1 MSDQLT
7 VTPVVLEPAAQAFA
21 EATADPPYLFDL
33 GPIEGRKTVDEV
45 NPVMR
50 SRLKSLLRRTA
61 SSSRHPRRRALALL
75 SIIVLIAALAA
86 GCGGDSGGD
95 DTAPAAAEWMT
106 PNASY
111 ENTRVANSEIDSE
124 NVDDLNVTWTQ
135 PLTGSGSFG
144 AFASTPLISEDGVAY
159 VQDLASNVM
168 AYDLETGE
176 QLWKVEYD
184 APTLG
189 PNGLAHEDGVL
200 FGVTN
205 GDVFA
210 LDAESGEEV
219 WKEQVLDY
227 DFGVAEGQNLG
238 FTIQPAVR
246 DGVLH
251 LSEAAKAGGGRA
263 LAFDAKTGEQLWSFD
278 TTDEPQGDDTASGGA
293 WNTPLVDDEGNV
305 YYSVANGYY
314 SHNSP
319 KSTQSERLYTNSLVK
334 LDGET
339 GELLWYYQALP
350 NDFWDWD
357 VHLSPVL
364 ADSDGEDL
372 VVTGGKLGYVIA
384 VDPETGEEVWKTS
397 VGTHNGHDEDSR
409 KQLDGTLELSP
420 PFEVFPGAYGGVE
433 TNLAVHDGKVYAAV
447 VNLPGLVKEAAD
459 LNRPVPAV
467 DFASGRGELVRLDL
481 ATGAI
486 DWSVELDTMP
496 LGAMTVSNDLLFTT
510 LFDGRLVAHSLGDGS
525 EVWSSRLPAG
535 TNSPLAI
542 AGDRLVT
549 AAGFPQGAGQEPA
562 LVTFQLNGERVTP
575 LPTGDGADEPDTGDG
590 SEAGGS
596 AIEVGVV
603 EGALRFDPSELSAE
617 AGEVTFRFNNTEAMP
632 HDFVIVKDGERVAGT
647 ELISNESAELT
658 VELEA
663 GGYTFICTPHESAGM
678 TGTLTV
684 S

>member
-1 MSDQLT
+1 M
-7 VTPVVLEPAAQAFA
+7 A
-21 EATADPPYLFDL
+21 ETSA
-33 GPIEGRKTVDEV
+33 ER

-50 SRLKSLLRRTA
+50 SRLKNLLRGTA

-75 SIIVLIAALAA
+75 SIIVLTAALAA

-95 DTAPAAAEWMT
+95 TAPSATEWMT

-124 NVDDLNVTWTQ
+124 NVVDLNITWTQ
-135 PLTGSGSFG
+135 TLTGAGPFG
-144 AFASTPLISEDGVAY
+144 AFASTPLISEDGVTY

-184 APTLG
+184 APTIG
-189 PNGLAHEDGVL
+189 PNGLAYEDGVL

-210 LDAESGEEV
+210 LDAESGDEV

-246 DGVLH
+246 DGVLY

-263 LAFDAKTGEQLWSFD
+263 LAFDAETGEQLWTFD
-278 TTDEPQGDDTASGGA
+278 TTDEPEGDDTPSAGA

-319 KSTQSERLYTNSLVK
+319 KSTQNERLYTNSLVK

-339 GELLWYYQALP
+339 GELLWHYQAIP

-357 VHLSPVL
+357 LHLSPVL
-364 ADSDGEDL
+364 ADSGGEDL

-384 VDPETGEEVWKTS
+384 VDPETGEEVWKTA
-397 VGTHNGHDEDSR
+397 VGVHNGHDDDSR
-409 KQLDGTLELSP
+409 KQLDGTLELPAP
-420 PFEVFPGAYGGVE
+420 PFEVFPGPYGGVE
-433 TNLAVHDGKVYAAV
+433 TNLAVSDGKVYAAV
-447 VNLPGLVKEAAD
+447 VNLPGLAKKPAD
-459 LNRPVPAV
+459 LNRPVLEV
-467 DFASGRGELVRLDL
+467 DFATGRGELVRLDL

-496 LGAMTVSNDLLFTT
+496 LGAATIANDLLFTT
-510 LFDGRLVAHSLGDGS
+510 LFDGRLVAHSLEDGAA
-525 EVWSSRLPAG
+525 VWSERLPAG
-535 TNSPLAI
+535 TNSPVAI

-549 AAGFPQGAGQEPA
+549 AAGFPQGSGQKAA
-562 LVTFQLNGERVTP
+562 LVTFQLGGERVTP
-575 LPTGDGADEPDTGDG
+575 PAADGDEADAGDGNA
-590 SEAGGS
+590 AGGAGGE

-603 EGALRFDPSELSAE
+603 EGALRFDPSELTAE

-632 HDFVIVKDGERVAGT
+632 HDFVIEKDGERVAGT
-647 ELISNESAELT
+647 ELISEESAQLT

>member
-50 SRLKSLLRRTA
+50 SRLKSLLRGTA

-75 SIIVLIAALAA
+75 SIIVVIAALAA

-124 NVDDLNVTWTQ
+124 NVDDLNITWTQ
-135 PLTGSGSFG
+135 TLTGSGTFG

-219 WKEQVLDY
+219 WKEQVLEY
-227 DFGVAEGQNLG
+227 DSGVAEGQNLG

-251 LSEAAKAGGGRA
+251 LSEAAKAGGGSA
-263 LAFDAKTGEQLWSFD
+263 LAFDAETGEHLWSFD
-278 TTDEPQGDDTASGGA
+278 TTDEPRGDDTPSGGA

-314 SHNSP
+314 SPNAQ
-319 KSTQSERLYTNSLVK
+319 KSTQNERLYTNSLVK

-339 GELLWYYQALP
+339 GELLWYYQALRERLLGLGSAP
-350 NDFWDWD
+350 
-357 VHLSPVL
+357 L
-364 ADSDGEDL
+364 ARARG
-372 VVTGGKLGYVIA
+372 LGRRGPRGDRREA
-384 VDPETGEEVWKTS
+384 
-397 VGTHNGHDEDSR
+397 
-409 KQLDGTLELSP
+409 
-420 PFEVFPGAYGGVE
+420 GVR
-433 TNLAVHDGKVYAAV
+433 HRRRSGDRRRG
-447 VNLPGLVKEAAD
+447 
-459 LNRPVPAV
+459 RR
-467 DFASGRGELVRLDL
+467 SGRRRSGPTT
-481 ATGAI
+481 AT
-486 DWSVELDTMP
+486 TR
-496 LGAMTVSNDLLFTT
+496 TVASSSTAL
-510 LFDGRLVAHSLGDGS
+510 S
-525 EVWSSRLPAG
+525 SSRPRSRSSPA
-535 TNSPLAI
+535 
-542 AGDRLVT
+542 RT
-549 AAGFPQGAGQEPA
+549 AASRRTWRSTTARS
-562 LVTFQLNGERVTP
+562 TRR
-575 LPTGDGADEPDTGDG
+575 
-590 SEAGGS
+590 S
-596 AIEVGVV
+596 
-603 EGALRFDPSELSAE
+603 
-617 AGEVTFRFNNTEAMP
+617 
-632 HDFVIVKDGERVAGT
+632 
-647 ELISNESAELT
+647 
-658 VELEA
+658 
-663 GGYTFICTPHESAGM
+663 
-678 TGTLTV
+678 
-684 S
+684 

>member
-219 WKEQVLDY
+219 WKEQVLEY
-227 DFGVAEGQNLG
+227 DSGVAEGQNLG

-278 TTDEPQGDDTASGGA
+278 TTDEPRGDDTPSGGA

-314 SHNSP
+314 SHELTEEHAERTP
-319 KSTQSERLYTNSLVK
+319 LHEQSREARRRDRRAPLVLPGPAERLLGLGSAPLARARGLGRRGPRGDRREAGVRHRRRSGDRRGG
-334 LDGET
+334 LEDVGRDPQRPRRGQSQAAGRHSRALAPVRGLPRRVRRRRDEPGGPRGQGLRGGREPSGARERGRGSEPACARGRLRQRQGRARQARSGDGRDRLERRARHDAARR
-339 GELLWYYQALP
+339 GH
-350 NDFWDWD
+350 
-357 VHLSPVL
+357 HLERSPVHDAL
-364 ADSDGEDL
+364 RRAARRTFARGRLGGL
-372 VVTGGKLGYVIA
+372 VVQA
-384 VDPETGEEVWKTS
+384 ACR
-397 VGTHNGHDEDSR
+397 DELTAR
-409 KQLDGTLELSP
+409 
-420 PFEVFPGAYGGVE
+420 
-433 TNLAVHDGKVYAAV
+433 
-447 VNLPGLVKEAAD
+447 
-459 LNRPVPAV
+459 NRRRQARHR
-467 DFASGRGELVRLDL
+467 RG
-481 ATGAI
+481 
-486 DWSVELDTMP
+486 
-496 LGAMTVSNDLLFTT
+496 
-510 LFDGRLVAHSLGDGS
+510 
-525 EVWSSRLPAG
+525 
-535 TNSPLAI
+535 
-542 AGDRLVT
+542 
-549 AAGFPQGAGQEPA
+549 
-562 LVTFQLNGERVTP
+562 
-575 LPTGDGADEPDTGDG
+575 LPTGRGAGAGARHLPAQRRASHASACRRRRRRTGHRRRQPKRAAAP
-590 SEAGGS
+590 SRS
-596 AIEVGVV
+596 AWSK
-603 EGALRFDPSELSAE
+603 APSASTRPSSAPRR
-617 AGEVTFRFNNTEAMP
+617 AR
-632 HDFVIVKDGERVAGT
+632 
-647 ELISNESAELT
+647 
-658 VELEA
+658 
-663 GGYTFICTPHESAGM
+663 
-678 TGTLTV
+678 
-684 S
+684 